1 MLDVKTHV
9 KKPCYNLSGGIDCEI
24 DHPELGVIPFTAS
37 PDDVEPL
44 GKLIYDALIKGEAG
58 EVGEYVE
65 PVLSEEEAALEARTR
80 RNQMLVDLDAIVMS
94 PMRYAEYSESYKES
108 LSAYR
113 KALLDVP
120 QQSGFPNNINWPEL
134 SS

>member
-1 MLDVKTHV
+1 MFNVEKRVKN
-9 KKPCYNLSGGIDCEI
+9 PCFNLSGGIDCEI
-24 DHPELGVIPFTAS
+24 DHPELGVITFTAS
-37 PDDVEPL
+37 PDDVEPF

-65 PVLSEEEAALEARTR
+65 QVLSEEEAALEARIR
-80 RNQMLVDLDAIVMS
+80 RNQMLLDLDAIVMS

-120 QQSGFPNNINWPEL
+120 QQSGFPSNINWPVL
-134 SS
+134 S